1 MQANPSIVVVTSS
14 ETILSRHSDFVNFFR
29 HLNTSK
35 KNLIIYSH
43 QPVNDYTP
51 IKQIPADEMV
61 ILYQKDFLPF
71 NFSIKPNVSHP
82 LKQSTYDILIHFNTH
97 QHLRNTYLISKTI
110 PATIKIS
117 DTLRHSPS
125 FSIIIHNSEK
135 YLSDVI
141 IYMNKITL

>member
-1 MQANPSIVVVTSS
+1 MPDNPSIIVVTSS
-14 ETILSRHSDFVNFFR
+14 ETILSHHSDFMDFFQ
-29 HLNTSK
+29 HLNASK
-35 KNLIIYSH
+35 KNLVIYSH
-43 QPVNDYTP
+43 QLLNDYTP
-51 IKQIPADEMV
+51 IKQIPANETI
-61 ILYQKDFLPF
+61 ILYQKDFFLF
-71 NFSIKPNVSHP
+71 NFSIKPNVSRT

-125 FSIIIHNSEK
+125 FSVIIHNSEK

-141 IYMNKITL
+141 NYMNKIIL